1 MGEGA
6 KMAHHIDYYLSTL
19 SPYAYLA
26 GSRLEQMAAKHGASV
41 TYKPL
46 DVLQLFAR
54 TGGQAP
60 KDRHPARMAYRAQEL
75 PRQAKKTGLPFNF
88 QPAHWPTNAAPSSYA
103 IIAAQTA
110 GGGDIG
116 GLVQSILRAC
126 WAEERDIAED
136 EVIKAGLQKAGFVPG
151 LADSG
156 LVSGAETYAA
166 NLEQAVAADVFGA
179 PFYVVD
185 SGQSFWGQDR
195 LEDLDL
201 HLQGKL

>member
-1 MGEGA
+1 
-6 KMAHHIDYYLSTL
+6 MAQIEYYFSTL

-26 GSRLEQMAAKHGASV
+26 GTRLEEIAAKRGASV

-46 DVLQLFAR
+46 DILALFVR
-54 TGGQAP
+54 TGGQHP
-60 KDRHPARMAYRAQEL
+60 SDRHPARLAYRAQEL
-75 PRQAKKTGLPFNF
+75 PRQAVKLGMPLNL

-103 IIAAQTA
+103 IIAAQNA
-110 GGGDIG
+110 GGGDLG
-116 GLVQSILRAC
+116 ALVHSILRAC

-136 EVIKAGLQKAGFVPG
+136 EVIQDCLKKAGFDPG
-151 LADSG
+151 LTVSG
-156 LVSGAETYAA
+156 LLTGAETYAA
-166 NLEQAVAADVFGA
+166 NLEDAVAANVFGA

-195 LEDLDL
+195 LGDLDL